1 MSRRANTSKSPHPK
15 RILPKINSS
24 FLPELSSPAVVS
36 QDTNVLYILSD
47 NNIVSSAQEEEIQYV
62 EEFGAT
68 VSTTAGVEDDNDTIY
83 EVIETT
89 SDQPT
94 DDVET
99 KSIQIIKEAVI
110 EEQDRQEDLIDEE
123 NNEDIVYITS
133 DQVQVDVNDIE
144 EDEDDQ
150 KTKFM
155 QVRDYE

>member
-1 MSRRANTSKSPHPK
+1 M
-15 RILPKINSS
+15 
-24 FLPELSSPAVVS
+24 S

-155 QVRDYE
+155 QVRDYDKYFIYI

>member
-83 EVIETT
+83 EVMTT

-155 QVRDYE
+155 QVRDYD

>member
-1 MSRRANTSKSPHPK
+1 M
-15 RILPKINSS
+15 PKIDSS
-24 FLPELSSPAVVS
+24 FLPQLSSPAVVS

-155 QVRDYE
+155 QVRDYDKYFIYI

>member
-1 MSRRANTSKSPHPK
+1 MSRRSNISKSPNPK

-155 QVRDYE
+155 QVRDYD